1 MPTEAVVRSF
11 GILPSLSLSGTVGS
25 PLVRYASRPATRCS
39 NVGAGVVACA
49 AGVAEALGDGE
60 PEGEAALVA
69 VKTPGGPG
77 AVIVPPDRRTPAGR
91 HGGSSLSGRGVA
103 PLGFDPASLAS

>member
-60 PEGEAALVA
+60 PEAEAAIVS
-69 VKTPGGPG
+69 VETPGGP
-77 AVIVPPDRRTPAGR
+77 ATVIVPSDPRPTSGAADGPDIAG
-91 HGGSSLSGRGVA
+91 G
-103 PLGFDPASLAS
+103 

>member
-49 AGVAEALGDGE
+49 AGVAEAPGDGE
-60 PEGEAALVA
+60 PEAEAGIVA

-77 AVIVPPDRRTPAGR
+77 TVIVPSDRRPKGGGR
-91 HGGSSLSGRGVA
+91 VGRVFGGVRRRL
-103 PLGFDPASLAS
+103 FD